1 MLAAALAQAP
11 AAAAAAAAAVAMLV
25 CNLAAFSFFLELQI
39 AMWTPLI
46 GTAFVVSSSA
56 ACRPCR
62 PAVATVPQTS
72 RGSLGFVGQFPA
84 PPNTQVSLMGYTS
97 YLMFYKCVGDDP
109 ALKPSLCHL
118 CCAALLTNTL
128 CECSAAYHADFAGCL
143 LQG

>member
-1 MLAAALAQAP
+1 MLAAALAPAP
-11 AAAAAAAAAVAMLV
+11 AAAAAAVAMLV

-84 PPNTQVSLMGYTS
+84 PRWPIPCSPKHAGLSDGLHIVPYVLQVCG
-97 YLMFYKCVGDDP
+97 
-109 ALKPSLCHL
+109 
-118 CCAALLTNTL
+118 
-128 CECSAAYHADFAGCL
+128 
-143 LQG
+143 